1 MSVCRNV
8 TADSNAS
15 IERIKTM
22 PMRAKV
28 VITDYTFREFSRYE
42 DELAGTAADLICPTD
57 DTEASFMAEAVSAD
71 ALLHEHR
78 FLTTEII
85 ECLDR
90 CKIISHHG
98 KGVDNIAVETA
109 TRRGILIANVLD
121 ASMHEVSEHVFA
133 LLLMVGRRLATYD
146 AAVRRGEWHVAVGG
160 ALHRLH
166 GKTMGLVGFGT
177 IARYVAAKARAFGM
191 NVIVYARNPSA
202 ADASEHGVR
211 FADLDTV
218 FAVADVVS
226 THLPLTSETEKVASR
241 ARLRL
246 MKPTSIFINISRGG
260 LVDEAALVE
269 LLSAGKIFGAGLDV
283 LVDEPPARDHPL
295 FKLPNVVL
303 TPHCAWYSEEGRD
316 DVERRTA
323 REVARVLNGQWPV
336 SLVNPE
342 AKQVFIDRWGAIET
356 SIN

>member
-1 MSVCRNV
+1 
-8 TADSNAS
+8 
-15 IERIKTM
+15 M
-22 PMRAKV
+22 PRRAKV
-28 VITDYTFREFSRYE
+28 VITDYTFHDFRRYE
-42 DELAGTAADLICPTD
+42 DELAGIAADLICPND
-57 DTEASFMAEAVSAD
+57 DGEASFMAEAVTAD

-78 FLTTEII
+78 FLTAEII
-85 ECLDR
+85 ERLEC

-133 LLLMVGRRLATYD
+133 LLLMVGRRLAIYD

-160 ALHRLH
+160 PLHRLH

-177 IARYVAAKARAFGM
+177 IARHVAAKARAFGM
-191 NVIVYARNPSA
+191 NVIVYARKPTA
-202 ADASEHGVR
+202 AVAAEHGVR
-211 FADLDTV
+211 FVDLDTL
-218 FAVADVVS
+218 FAAADVVS
-226 THLPLTSETEKVASR
+226 THLPLTTETEKIVSR
-241 ARLRL
+241 ARLGH
-246 MKPTSIFINISRGG
+246 MKPTAIFINISRGG
-260 LVDEAALVE
+260 LVDEDALVE
-269 LLSAGKIFGAGLDV
+269 LLSTDKIFGAGLDV
-283 LVDEPPARDHPL
+283 LVDEPPARDHAL

-323 REVARVLNGQWPV
+323 REAARVLGGQWPA

-342 AKQVFIDRWGAIET
+342 AKQAFIDRWGGIEA
-356 SIN
+356 SIDVYLGDGV